1 MRRREFIAGL
11 GGTVAW
17 PLVTQAQQPVP
28 MVGLLAFGKPEENTF
43 RVDAVREGLREMGF
57 AEGRNLVMQYRWADS
72 YDRLPELAAGLV
84 DARVAVIISNSTNAA
99 LAAKQATASIPVVF
113 VVGGDPV
120 AFGLVASLN
129 RPGGNVTGISFLG
142 DTLVA
147 KHVEILHEILPGAGS
162 LGLIVNPSNAN
173 ADPDVRQ
180 AQAAAKKVGLGLVV
194 LKASTSSDLE
204 AAFAKCAREKVAGLL
219 VLADPAFNN
228 QRELLLGLAARYA
241 LPAIYAIREFPDE
254 GGLMSYGASITG
266 AFREMG
272 RYAGRI
278 LRGVKPSDL
287 PVQQATRLEL
297 VVNLKTAKALG
308 LTIPLSLLG
317 RADEVIE

>member
-11 GGTVAW
+11 GGAAVWPMVAR
-17 PLVTQAQQPVP
+17 AQQAMPVAG
-28 MVGLLAFGKPEENTF
+28 VLAFGKPEENTF

-99 LAAKQATASIPVVF
+99 LAAKHATTSIPVVF

-120 AFGLVASLN
+120 AIGLVASFN
-129 RPGGNVTGISFLG
+129 RPGGNVTGVSFLA
-142 DTLVA
+142 DALTA
-147 KHVEILHEILPGAGS
+147 KHVEILHEILPRAGS
-162 LGLIVNPSNAN
+162 LGLIGNPSNAN
-173 ADPDVRQ
+173 TDPDVRE
-180 AQAAAKKVGLGLVV
+180 AQAAAKKIGLGLVV
-194 LKASTSSDLE
+194 LKASTPSDLE
-204 AAFAKCAREKVAGLL
+204 VAFAKCAQERVAGLV
-219 VLADPAFNN
+219 VLADPALNN
-228 QRELLLGLAARYA
+228 QRERLTALAARYA

-297 VVNLKTAKALG
+297 VINLKTAKELG
-308 LTIPLSLLG
+308 LTFPPSLLA

>member
-1 MRRREFIAGL
+1 MKRREFITVL
-11 GGTVAW
+11 GGAVAW
-17 PLVTQAQQPVP
+17 RVVARAQQPVP

-57 AEGRNLVMQYRWADS
+57 AEGRNLAMQYRWADS

-129 RPGGNVTGISFLG
+129 RPGGNVTGISFLA

-147 KHVEILHEILPGAGS
+147 KHVEILHEILPRAGS

-180 AQAAAKKVGLGLVV
+180 GQAAAKKVGLGLVV
-194 LKASTSSDLE
+194 LKASNSSDLE

-241 LPAIYAIREFPDE
+241 LPAIYTIREFPDE

-297 VVNLKTAKALG
+297 VINLKTARSLG

>member
-1 MRRREFIAGL
+1 VKRRAFIVGL
-11 GGTVAW
+11 GGAAAW
-17 PLVTQAQQPVP
+17 PLVGRAQQPAMP
-28 MVGLLAFGKPEENTF
+28 MAGLLAFGKPEENTF

-99 LAAKQATASIPVVF
+99 LAAKQATTSIPVVF

-120 AFGLVASLN
+120 AIGLVASFN
-129 RPGGNVTGISFLG
+129 RPGGNVTGVSFLA
-142 DTLVA
+142 DALTA
-147 KHVEILHEILPGAGS
+147 KHVEILHEVLPRAGS
-162 LGLIVNPSNAN
+162 LGLIGNPSNAN
-173 ADPDVRQ
+173 TDPDVKE

-194 LKASTSSDLE
+194 LKASTPSDLE
-204 AAFAKCAREKVAGLL
+204 AAFAKCARERVAGLV
-219 VLADPAFNN
+219 VLADPALNN
-228 QRELLLGLAARYA
+228 QRGLLTALAARYA

-278 LRGVKPSDL
+278 LKASS
-287 PVQQATRLEL
+287 RLTCPC
-297 VVNLKTAKALG
+297 NKRRDW
-308 LTIPLSLLG
+308 SW
-317 RADEVIE
+317 

>member
-1 MRRREFIAGL
+1 MKRRAFIAAL

-17 PLVTQAQQPVP
+17 PMVARGQQPVP
-28 MVGLLAFGKPEENTF
+28 MVGLLAFGKPEENAF

-57 AEGRNLVMQYRWADS
+57 AEGRNLAMQYRWADS

-129 RPGGNVTGISFLG
+129 RPGGNVTGISFLA

-147 KHVEILHEILPGAGS
+147 KHVEILHEILPRAGS

-241 LPAIYAIREFPDE
+241 LPAIYTIREFPDE

-297 VVNLKTAKALG
+297 VINLKTAKAIG
-308 LTIPLSLLG
+308 LDIPPSLLA